1 MNLHDI
7 TSQIRKVIQEFAG
20 AEIIFGNP
28 VSIKDV
34 TLISVTR
41 AAFGFGGGGGSSPGK
56 PNKKNKADSE
66 PATEPL
72 EDLPQEEADPKQKPQ
87 ASFGGSGG
95 GGLKL
100 EPIGIFL
107 IKNDRARFYPVIS
120 FKHIISLFGVLG
132 FLIFRLA
139 RRK

>member
-34 TLISVTR
+34 TLISVSR

-56 PNKKNKADSE
+56 HDKKNKSDSE
-66 PATEPL
+66 KAAEPQ
-72 EDLPQEEADPKQKPQ
+72 EDLPQEEAAPKEKPQ
-87 ASFGGSGG
+87 ANYGGGGG

-100 EPIGIFL
+100 DPIGIYL

-120 FKHIISLFGVLG
+120 FKHIITLFGALS